1 MLIMNFSQVLEES
14 KKTAMWI
21 AYDKD
26 HQQILELLLSNPKV
40 DVNVAANKNSQT
52 LLTRNAENRNI
63 DLVRKILQH
72 PGVDVN
78 KARLTYNVRE
88 NSREIIRIVRLH
100 NFQKIYNMETLNI
113 ALPGRFNPVSVCI
126 SD

>member
-1 MLIMNFSQVLEES
+1 MNFSQVLEES

-52 LLTRNAENRNI
+52 LLTRNAQNRNI
-63 DLVRKILQH
+63 DLVRKILKH

-78 KARLTYNVRE
+78 KV
-88 NSREIIRIVRLH
+88 
-100 NFQKIYNMETLNI
+100 
-113 ALPGRFNPVSVCI
+113 
-126 SD
+126 

>member
-1 MLIMNFSQVLEES
+1 
-14 KKTAMWI
+14 MWI

-52 LLTRNAENRNI
+52 LLTRNAQNRNI
-63 DLVRKILQH
+63 DLVRKILKH

-78 KARLTYNVRE
+78 KV
-88 NSREIIRIVRLH
+88 
-100 NFQKIYNMETLNI
+100 
-113 ALPGRFNPVSVCI
+113 
-126 SD
+126 